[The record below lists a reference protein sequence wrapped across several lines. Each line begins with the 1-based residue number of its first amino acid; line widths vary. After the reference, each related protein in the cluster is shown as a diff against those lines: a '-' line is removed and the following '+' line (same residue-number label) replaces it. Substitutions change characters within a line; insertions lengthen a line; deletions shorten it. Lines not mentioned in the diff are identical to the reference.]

1 MGLAITSPD
10 ITNLDFDL
18 LYDISGATPAITLTN
33 TSTVVNAANLIWWYV
48 ITTPSGTPIHEGS
61 LASPDV
67 SNVAWTTLSITPGT
81 WPQIFGQGICAQ
93 IEFSCAAPY
102 VTTLYVKDSAGNT
115 YSLAKQQTICRPA
128 GNNANSCG
136 NFGVAQVGIKTDCV
150 NARLICQDNTS
161 YAYQSQLSPATQ
173 TSQWTLVYPQSPSG
187 AQPTNGTANNTPTAI
202 FSLSYGGE
210 GFNLYVRDF
219 ATYSMGDGVSIK
231 IQYKVQKTFNVYCN
245 IDLCQLQCEMARFYE
260 LATQTCGTIEDPEVN
275 KKMSRI
281 TYLYVQVLTGILQPL
296 CNIDVP
302 ALIVEIE
309 ALFGFE
315 STCCCQNG
323 VNMSIAPILPSGDCC
338 TVTVSVLDIATDAA
352 PTSCPNSPFPS
363 SVYDPTG
370 TTIIGVATDADN
382 MVSLL
387 NSNAEWLAYG
397 VALNAG
403 NCDVGWVL
411 ADTSVIPPAVYI
423 ATPSTDCVDD
433 QQRYILT
440 IMDYCT
446 SGVAT
451 PADLPLNVFVD
462 FGLGE
467 DPSYVYGTSMSQIIT
482 DMNALPSKPS
492 SVTFADASS
501 ASSLAIDVFNDSCS
515 DYDATIVISCDK
527 GSSAFLVF
535 GASHANYAGTPPP
548 IAGAII
554 GYGMKDNAVIGEV
567 PGVSSSSIQWHVIK
581 IGNTLVYSES
591 DTGKIYFLDITNPR
605 VPVFI
610 RYIQLTTVDAD
621 NFTGLPVSR
630 GIDGGLVNSF
640 FSLYFP
646 TDDFGTMSL
655 SELYVFESTTGSA
668 WKLNMYDAGS
678 GVTAA
683 FQANVLVGMVPRV
696 LQNNTIF
703 FTMDGTLA
711 ADIGAPIPVPVGYIG
726 VIDLTAP
733 FNAGAYSTKAII
745 GGGVDE
751 VWAASFNGSDSIFFM
766 GENGTLM
773 KYVIATDSVT
783 SGLLNAMG
791 GQSFVL
797 RGNIKCYLNNTIYAS
812 SLGAFTPGT
821 AKGAMKI
828 NITSFPSSTTP
839 TFFNT
844 GLASTELCKNVHNIQ
859 PLGNC
864 MVLVTTEEY
873 GATYFSTERGRIMVF
888 DVDGVFLM
896 EVYLGVGQNMYNVI
910 PIPNVFT
917 YTPTSLI
924 P

>member
-10 ITNLDFDL
+10 ITNLDFNL

-33 TSTVVNAANLIWWYV
+33 ASTVVNAANLVWWYV

-61 LASPDV
+61 LSSPDV

-102 VTTLYVKDSAGNT
+102 VTTLYVKDSVGNT
-115 YSLAKQQTICRPA
+115 YSVAKQQTICRPA

-136 NFGVAQVGIKTDCV
+136 NFGVSQVGIKTDCA

-161 YAYQSQLSPATQ
+161 YAYQSQVSPATL

-202 FSLSYGGE
+202 FPLSYGGE
-210 GFNLYVRDF
+210 GFNLYVRDY

-260 LATQTCGTIEDPEVN
+260 LATQACGTLEDPEVN

-323 VNMSIAPILPSGDCC
+323 VNMSIAPVLPSGDCC
-338 TVTVSVLDIATDAA
+338 TATVAVLDIATDEA
-352 PTSCPNSPFPS
+352 PSTCPNSFFPT

-382 MVSLL
+382 LVSIL
-387 NSNAEWLAYG
+387 NADTDWQAYG
-397 VALNAG
+397 VAINAG
-403 NCDVGWVL
+403 NCNVGWVL
-411 ADTSVIPPAVYI
+411 ADTSVTPPVVYI
-423 ATPSTDCVDD
+423 AAPSTDCVDD
-433 QQRYILT
+433 QQRYVLNIL
-440 IMDYCT
+440 DYCT

-451 PADLPLNVFVD
+451 PADLPLNIFVD

-482 DMNALPSKPS
+482 ALNALTSKPS

-515 DYDATIVISCDK
+515 DYDAAITISCDK
-527 GSSAFLVF
+527 GSSAFLVY
-535 GASHANYAGTPPP
+535 GASHANYSGTPP
-548 IAGAII
+548 AVNGAII
-554 GYGMKDNAVIGEV
+554 GYGLKTNAVIGEI
-567 PGVSSSSIQWHVIK
+567 PGVSSSAIQWHAIK
-581 IGNTLVYSES
+581 IGNVLVYSES
-591 DTGKIYFLDITNPR
+591 DTGKIYFYDITNPR

-610 RYIQLTTVDAD
+610 RFIQLTTVNAG
-621 NFTGLPVSR
+621 NFTGLPLSI
-630 GIDGGLVNSF
+630 GIDGGYVNSF

-646 TDDFGTMSL
+646 TDDFGSMSL
-655 SELYVFESTTGSA
+655 SELYVFESLTGSA

-678 GVTAA
+678 GVTAGFRIA
-683 FQANVLVGMVPRV
+683 SLIGLVPRV
-696 LQNNTIF
+696 IQNNTVF
-703 FTMDGTLA
+703 FTMDGTLSQ
-711 ADIGAPIPVPVGYIG
+711 DIGGGIPVPVGYIATL
-726 VIDLTAP
+726 DLTAT
-733 FNAGAYSTKAII
+733 FDGSGFGTKEII
-745 GGGVDE
+745 GGGADQ

-766 GENGTLM
+766 GKNGTLM
-773 KYVIATDSVT
+773 KYNIATDTVT
-783 SGLLNAMG
+783 SGMLNAMG
-791 GQSFVL
+791 TQSFVL
-797 RGNIKCYLNNTIYAS
+797 RGNIKCYLNDTIYAS
-812 SLGAFTPGT
+812 SLGAFSLATS
-821 AKGAMKI
+821 KGAMKI
-828 NITSFPSSTTP
+828 DITNFPSSTTP
-839 TFFNT
+839 TLFNT
-844 GLASTELCKNVHNIQ
+844 GGPAIELYKNIHNIM

-864 MVLVTTEEY
+864 LVLVTEEGY
-873 GATYFSTERGRIMVF
+873 NNTYFSTERGRIGVF

-896 EVYLGVGQNMYNVI
+896 EIYLGVGQNVYNVI
-910 PIPNVFT
+910 PIPNVLT